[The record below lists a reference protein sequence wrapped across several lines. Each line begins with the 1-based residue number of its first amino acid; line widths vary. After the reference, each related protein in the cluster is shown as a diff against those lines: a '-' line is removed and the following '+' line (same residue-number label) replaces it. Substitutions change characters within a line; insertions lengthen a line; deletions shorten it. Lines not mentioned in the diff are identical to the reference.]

1 MSHRAEL
8 RMTRRVRRGRAVLAR
23 GWPLAAALIL
33 AVLGAL
39 AAAGVEEE
47 LTPGGFRAD
56 STPSAVAE
64 RRLDADVG

>member
-1 MSHRAEL
+1 MSHRAEP
-8 RMTRRVRRGRAVLAR
+8 RTTPRAHRRRSVLAR
-23 GWPLAAALIL
+23 GWPLAAALVL

-39 AAAGVEEE
+39 SAGGVEES

-64 RRLDADVG
+64 R

>member
-47 LTPGGFRAD
+47 LTPG
-56 STPSAVAE
+56 
-64 RRLDADVG
+64 